1 MDFLRFAAAHGLVIS
16 NYLVT
21 GRITRCGTSNKPMAK
36 NGAYYFEQ
44 DFGWCMDWRVH
55 DSPQIWITDKEID
68 QKEIQVKIRK
78 SQEKYNQER
87 TRINQQAIKKAQA
100 MMSQCRND
108 ISAYLS
114 SKGFPEMCFNMLV
127 EDGKDPLLCVPMR
140 VDGKISGLQTID
152 PSGSKKFLYGTNASY
167 ATFDIGHG
175 LNVFLCEG
183 LATGFSMQKIAG
195 TLKIPYRIRVC
206 FSAGNMA
213 KIAKLHDKCILIADH
228 DSSGTGQRVAVESGK
243 RFYMPPV
250 VDTDLND
257 ECNQSG
263 YFSVSQKIKKI
274 LYSRL

>member
-1 MDFLRFAAAHGLVIS
+1 MWAGEFGFA
-16 NYLVT
+16 
-21 GRITRCGTSNKPMAK
+21 
-36 NGAYYFEQ
+36 
-44 DFGWCMDWRVH
+44 MDWRVH

-100 MMSQCRND
+100 MLSQCRND

-114 SKGFPEMCFNMLV
+114 SKGFPEMCFNMLS

-140 VDGKISGLQTID
+140 VDDKLSGLQTID
-152 PSGSKKFLYGTNASY
+152 PIGAKKFLYGTNASY
-167 ATFDIGHG
+167 ATFDIGNG
-175 LNVFLCEG
+175 ANVFCVEG
-183 LATGFSMQKIAG
+183 LATGLSMQKIAG
-195 TLKIPYRIRVC
+195 TLKIPYKIRVC

-213 KIAKLHDKCILIADH
+213 KVAKLHDNCILIADN
-228 DSSGTGQRVAVESGK
+228 DSSGTGQRVAIESGK
-243 RFYMPPV
+243 RYYIPPI
-250 VDTDLND
+250 VDTDVND